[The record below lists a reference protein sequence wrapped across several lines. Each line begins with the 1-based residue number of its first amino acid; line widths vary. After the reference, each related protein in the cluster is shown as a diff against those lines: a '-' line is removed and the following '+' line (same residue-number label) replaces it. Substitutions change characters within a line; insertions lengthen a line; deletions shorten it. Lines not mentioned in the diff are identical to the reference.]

1 MQPYNTDNK
10 GSYPYESRTVPG
22 DGTSGREFG
31 SLLGEFFDQGKRLIR
46 AEVTL
51 AKTELRDE
59 LTKFKAG
66 GAMVG
71 AGGVLLFIGG
81 IAFMLFACAAL
92 ALVMPF
98 WAAAL
103 IVTVLFLAV
112 GGGIAYA
119 GIKRMKQLHAPEK
132 TIQTLKEDSQWAS
145 RTFQSVKSQMH
156 GHA

>member
-1 MQPYNTDNK
+1 MQPYNTDNR
-10 GSYPYESRTVPG
+10 GSPRYEDRTVPG
-22 DGTSGREFG
+22 DGSSGREFG

-71 AGGVLLFIGG
+71 AGGALLFIGG
-81 IAFMLFACAAL
+81 IAFMLFACTAL

-119 GIKRMKQLHAPEK
+119 GIQRMKKLHAPEK
-132 TIQTLKEDSQWAS
+132 TIQTLKEDNQWAS

>member
-1 MQPYNTDNK
+1 MQPYDTNNK
-10 GSYPYESRTVPG
+10 GSFKYEDRTVPG

-51 AKTELRDE
+51 AKTELREE

-66 GAMVG
+66 GAMLGV
-71 AGGVLLFIGG
+71 GGVLLFIGG

-103 IVTVLFLAV
+103 IVTVLFFAV
-112 GGGIAYA
+112 GGGVAWL
-119 GIKRMKQLHAPEK
+119 GIQRMKQLHAPEK